1 MAPFSLHTDT
11 SELCHAMI
19 TTNLVKTHTLH
30 AVHKIVVFVLAGAV
44 QGSIFAENLK

>member
-1 MAPFSLHTDT
+1 MAPFSLHTV
-11 SELCHAMI
+11 SWAMI
-19 TTNLVKTHTLH
+19 TTNLVKNTLH